1 MPTLKGNADK
11 IFKLLLSKVSGNV
24 TNLRKEYTISEIGSI
39 IPKQESGI
47 QKYESYN
54 YAMTSMFI

>member
-1 MPTLKGNADK
+1 MPTLKGNANADK

-39 IPKQESGI
+39 IP
-47 QKYESYN
+47 N
-54 YAMTSMFI
+54 LF